1 MSSGIL
7 LLLDDVIALTQN
19 VSIYSS
25 KIASSSVL
33 TFKKVSGVVI
43 DDIAVTPKYLSEI
56 SPSREIPII
65 LKILKFSLIN
75 KILFILPTILLLSYF
90 IPQVILP
97 ILVLGA
103 FYLLF
108 EGGEKI
114 LEWLGTHKEK
124 KLQSKIGDLDNENKK
139 IKGAIKTDFVLSA
152 EIMSIASN
160 ENINLPIFD
169 QFSILLLI
177 SILLTIV
184 VYGLVLLIVRS
195 DDFAIHLIEKQ
206 RNIILNK
213 LGFYLIKIIPYLL
226 KILSVVGTFAMIFI
240 GGEIIFNAIQYY
252 LPLNLDGLNL
262 FFKFGTIPIYLCV
275 GLVLS
280 ILINFFYLLLRRL
293 NLF

>member
-25 KIASSSVL
+25 RIASSSVL

-65 LKILKFSLIN
+65 FKILKFSLIN
-75 KILFILPTILLLSYF
+75 KIIFILPTILLLSYF

-114 LEWLGTHKEK
+114 LEWVGVHEEKETR
-124 KLQSKIGDLDNENKK
+124 SKVDPVKDENKK

-226 KILSVVGTFAMIFI
+226 KILSVVSTFAMIFI
-240 GGEIIFNAIQYY
+240 GGEIIFNAVQYY
-252 LPLNLDGLNL
+252 LPINLDGLNL
-262 FFKFGTIPIYLCV
+262 FFSLELFQST
-275 GLVLS
+275 
-280 ILINFFYLLLRRL
+280 FLLG
-293 NLF
+293 

>member
-7 LLLDDVIALTQN
+7 LLLDDIIALTQN

-65 LKILKFSLIN
+65 FKILKFSLIN
-75 KILFILPTILLLSYF
+75 KILIILPTILLLSYF
-90 IPQVILP
+90 IPKVILP

-114 LEWLGTHKEK
+114 LEWLGTHKEI
-124 KLQSKIGDLDNENKK
+124 KLQSKIGDVDSENKK

-152 EIMSIASN
+152 EIMSIAS
-160 ENINLPIFD
+160 
-169 QFSILLLI
+169 
-177 SILLTIV
+177 
-184 VYGLVLLIVRS
+184 
-195 DDFAIHLIEKQ
+195 
-206 RNIILNK
+206 
-213 LGFYLIKIIPYLL
+213 IKI
-226 KILSVVGTFAMIFI
+226 
-240 GGEIIFNAIQYY
+240 
-252 LPLNLDGLNL
+252 
-262 FFKFGTIPIYLCV
+262 
-275 GLVLS
+275 
-280 ILINFFYLLLRRL
+280 
-293 NLF
+293 

>member
-7 LLLDDVIALTQN
+7 LLLDDIIALTQN

-65 LKILKFSLIN
+65 FKILKFSLIN
-75 KILFILPTILLLSYF
+75 KIVIILPTILLLSYF

-114 LEWLGTHKEK
+114 LEWVGVHEK
-124 KLQSKIGDLDNENKK
+124 KETRSKVDPVKDENKK

-184 VYGLVLLIVRS
+184 VYGLVLLIVRA

-206 RNIILNK
+206 TNKILKK

-252 LPLNLDGLNL
+252 LPINLDGLNL
-262 FFKFGTIPIYLCV
+262 FFKFGTIPIYLCL
-275 GLVLS
+275 GLILS
-280 ILINFFYLLLRRL
+280 ILINFFYLLLRKL

>member
-7 LLLDDVIALTQN
+7 LLLDDIIALTQN

-65 LKILKFSLIN
+65 FKILKFSLIN

-114 LEWLGTHKEK
+114 LEWLGAHKEN
-124 KLQSKIGDLDNENKK
+124 KLQSKINDVDNENKK

-160 ENINLPIFD
+160 ENIKLPIFD

-177 SILLTIV
+177 SILLTVV

-195 DDFAIHLIEKQ
+195 DDFAIYLIEKQ
-206 RNIILNK
+206 TKIFIKK
-213 LGFYLIKIIPYLL
+213 LGYYLIKIIPYLL

-252 LPLNLDGLNL
+252 LPINLDGLNF

-275 GLVLS
+275 GLILS

>member
-7 LLLDDVIALTQN
+7 LLFDDVIALTQN

-97 ILVLGA
+97 ILVFGA

-114 LEWLGTHKEK
+114 LEWLELIK
-124 KLQSKIGDLDNENKK
+124 KSCNLKLVILITK
-139 IKGAIKTDFVLSA
+139 IKK
-152 EIMSIASN
+152 
-160 ENINLPIFD
+160 
-169 QFSILLLI
+169 
-177 SILLTIV
+177 
-184 VYGLVLLIVRS
+184 
-195 DDFAIHLIEKQ
+195 
-206 RNIILNK
+206 
-213 LGFYLIKIIPYLL
+213 
-226 KILSVVGTFAMIFI
+226 
-240 GGEIIFNAIQYY
+240 
-252 LPLNLDGLNL
+252 
-262 FFKFGTIPIYLCV
+262 
-275 GLVLS
+275 
-280 ILINFFYLLLRRL
+280 
-293 NLF
+293 